1 LTASARTALLL
12 ALCASAWSPW
22 GACQAAA
29 LRFCDRPAA
38 LSAGQQDTLFR
49 FGAIVKEALDAS
61 GQGVALIARSGL
73 DLSRF
78 GMRYSH
84 AGFSLKA
91 SPNSPWSVRQ
101 LYYACDEQKPR
112 IYDQGLAGFLLGS
125 DAPDIGYLSI
135 VFVPAEAAAE
145 LERAALDDRQ
155 ALALLGPA
163 YSANAYPF
171 SLRYQNCNQWVM
183 ELLAAAWGRRGGA
196 ADAEPARAD
205 AQGWLAD
212 QGYVPSVV
220 DVGYRPLMW
229 ASAFIPLLHNDD
241 TPMRV
246 LELMAERKRAE
257 ADGVKPAALA
267 VNTSGLV
274 AVLEKYKVVL
284 FFTGHDHAG
293 KNLASRTDAARW
305 STSPNNSPRLPAA
318 SSKTWPR
325 STSTTPSAVRS
336 SSRLS
341 SGWPSTRNIANPS
354 WTSYIAGRARNSTS
368 VWSSPTPAW
377 ARRCVT

>member
-1 LTASARTALLL
+1 MSAFARAALLL
-12 ALCASAWSPW
+12 GLCASAWGPW
-22 GACQAAA
+22 CGCEAAT

-49 FGAIVKEALDAS
+49 FGAIVKETLEKS
-61 GQGVALIARSGL
+61 GQGVALVARSGL

-78 GMRYSH
+78 GLRYSH

-125 DAPDIGYLSI
+125 DAPDIGYLS
-135 VFVPAEAAAE
+135 VVLLPAEAAAE

-155 ALALLGPA
+155 ALQLLGPA

-171 SLRYQNCNQWVM
+171 SLLYQNCNQWVM
-183 ELLAAAWGRRGGA
+183 ELLAAAWGQRSGA
-196 ADAEPARAD
+196 ADATPPRAG

-229 ASAFIPLLHNDD
+229 AGALIPLLHNDD
-241 TPMRV
+241 HP
-246 LELMAERKRAE
+246 AE
-257 ADGVKPAALA
+257 DL
-267 VNTSGLV
+267 
-274 AVLEKYKVVL
+274 
-284 FFTGHDHAG
+284 
-293 KNLASRTDAARW
+293 
-305 STSPNNSPRLPAA
+305 
-318 SSKTWPR
+318 
-325 STSTTPSAVRS
+325 
-336 SSRLS
+336 
-341 SGWPSTRNIANPS
+341 
-354 WTSYIAGRARNSTS
+354 ARNTYRVSMPASIEAFVQSRMPGATRIEFCHHGRQVVVRHGWGMIPEGCEPEAQDS
-368 VWSSPTPAW
+368 VIALD
-377 ARRCVT
+377 

>member
-1 LTASARTALLL
+1 MTGAVKATLLL
-12 ALCASAWSPW
+12 ALCASAWGPW
-22 GACQAAA
+22 SGCEAAA

-73 DLSRF
+73 DLRRF

-84 AGFSLKA
+84 AGFSLRA

-125 DAPDIGYLSI
+125 DAPDIGYLS
-135 VFVPAEAAAE
+135 VVLLPAEAATE
-145 LERAALDDRQ
+145 LERAALDDWQ

-183 ELLAAAWGRRGGA
+183 ELLAAAWGPQR
-196 ADAEPARAD
+196 RAD
-205 AQGWLAD
+205 PPRAAAQGWLAE

-229 ASAFIPLLHNDD
+229 AGAFVPLLHNDD
-241 TPMRV
+241 HP
-246 LELMAERKRAE
+246 AE
-257 ADGVKPAALA
+257 DL
-267 VNTSGLV
+267 
-274 AVLEKYKVVL
+274 
-284 FFTGHDHAG
+284 
-293 KNLASRTDAARW
+293 
-305 STSPNNSPRLPAA
+305 
-318 SSKTWPR
+318 
-325 STSTTPSAVRS
+325 
-336 SSRLS
+336 
-341 SGWPSTRNIANPS
+341 
-354 WTSYIAGRARNSTS
+354 ARNTYRVSMPASIEAFVQARVPGATRIEFCHNGRQVVVRQGWGLIPEGCRPEVQDS
-368 VWSSPTPAW
+368 VIALD
-377 ARRCVT
+377 

>member
-1 LTASARTALLL
+1 LNRTAKAALLL
-12 ALCASAWSPW
+12 GLGASAWGPW
-22 GACQAAA
+22 SACQAAA

-61 GQGVALIARSGL
+61 GQSVALVARSGL

-78 GMRYSH
+78 DMRYSH

-101 LYYACDEQKPR
+101 LYYACDDQKPR

-125 DAPDIGYLSI
+125 DAPDIGYLSA
-135 VFVPAEAAAE
+135 VFLPAGAAAE

-155 ALALLGPA
+155 ALQLLGSA

-183 ELLAAAWGRRGGA
+183 ELLAAAWGQLGDA
-196 ADAEPARAD
+196 ALPRAG

-220 DVGYRPLMW
+220 DVGYGPLMW
-229 ASAFIPLLHNDD
+229 AGAFIPLLHNDD
-241 TPMRV
+241 HP
-246 LELMAERKRAE
+246 AE
-257 ADGVKPAALA
+257 DL
-267 VNTSGLV
+267 
-274 AVLEKYKVVL
+274 
-284 FFTGHDHAG
+284 
-293 KNLASRTDAARW
+293 
-305 STSPNNSPRLPAA
+305 
-318 SSKTWPR
+318 
-325 STSTTPSAVRS
+325 
-336 SSRLS
+336 
-341 SGWPSTRNIANPS
+341 
-354 WTSYIAGRARNSTS
+354 ARNTYRVSMPASIEAFVQAHVPGATRIEFCHNGRQVVVRQGWGQIPEGCRPEAQDS
-368 VWSSPTPAW
+368 VIALD
-377 ARRCVT
+377 

>member
-1 LTASARTALLL
+1 MNGTAKAALLL
-12 ALCASAWSPW
+12 GLGAFAWGPW
-22 GACQAAA
+22 SGCQAAA

-49 FGAIVKEALDAS
+49 FGAVVKEALDAS

-101 LYYACDEQKPR
+101 LYYACDEQRPR
-112 IYDQGLAGFLLGS
+112 IYDQGLSGFLLGS
-125 DAPDIGYLSI
+125 DAPDIGYLSV
-135 VFVPAEAAAE
+135 VFVPADAAVE

-155 ALALLGPA
+155 ALALLGLA

-183 ELLAAAWGRRGGA
+183 ELLAAAWGRRGDA
-196 ADAEPARAD
+196 ADAEPARAG

-212 QGYVPSVV
+212 QGYVPSLV

-241 TPMRV
+241 HPAENLIRNTYRV
-246 LELMAERKRAE
+246 SMPASIE
-257 ADGVKPAALA
+257 AFVHARVPGATRIEFCHNRRQVVVRQGWGLIPEGCSPEAQDRVIAL
-267 VNTSGLV
+267 
-274 AVLEKYKVVL
+274 
-284 FFTGHDHAG
+284 D
-293 KNLASRTDAARW
+293 
-305 STSPNNSPRLPAA
+305 
-318 SSKTWPR
+318 
-325 STSTTPSAVRS
+325 
-336 SSRLS
+336 
-341 SGWPSTRNIANPS
+341 
-354 WTSYIAGRARNSTS
+354 
-368 VWSSPTPAW
+368 
-377 ARRCVT
+377 

>member
-1 LTASARTALLL
+1 MTAIANAALLL
-12 ALCASAWSPW
+12 GLGVSAWGPW
-22 GACQAAA
+22 NACQAAA

-49 FGAIVKEALDAS
+49 FGAIVKEALDVS

-84 AGFSLKA
+84 AGFSLRA

-125 DAPDIGYLSI
+125 DAPDIGYLSV
-135 VFVPAEAAAE
+135 VFLPAEAAIE

-155 ALALLGPA
+155 ALQLLGVA

-171 SLRYQNCNQWVM
+171 SLRYQNCNQWVI
-183 ELLAAAWGRRGGA
+183 ELLAAAWGQLGNA
-196 ADAEPARAD
+196 APPRAG
-205 AQGWLAD
+205 AQGWPAE

-229 ASAFIPLLHNDD
+229 AGAFIPLLNNDD
-241 TPMRV
+241 HP
-246 LELMAERKRAE
+246 AE
-257 ADGVKPAALA
+257 DL
-267 VNTSGLV
+267 
-274 AVLEKYKVVL
+274 
-284 FFTGHDHAG
+284 
-293 KNLASRTDAARW
+293 
-305 STSPNNSPRLPAA
+305 
-318 SSKTWPR
+318 
-325 STSTTPSAVRS
+325 
-336 SSRLS
+336 
-341 SGWPSTRNIANPS
+341 
-354 WTSYIAGRARNSTS
+354 ARNTYRVSM
-368 VWSSPTPAW
+368 PASIEAFVQAHVPGATRIEFCHNGRQVVVRQGW
-377 ARRCVT
+377 GLIPEGCRPEAQDSAIALD

>member
-1 LTASARTALLL
+1 MSRAAKTALLL
-12 ALCASAWSPW
+12 GLYASAWGPW
-22 GACQAAA
+22 SGCQAAA
-29 LRFCDRPAA
+29 LRFCDRTAA

-84 AGFSLKA
+84 AGFSLRA

-125 DAPDIGYLSI
+125 DAPDIGYLS
-135 VFVPAEAAAE
+135 VVLLPAEAAAE

-183 ELLAAAWGRRGGA
+183 ELLAAAWGQLG
-196 ADAEPARAD
+196 DALPREG

-229 ASAFIPLLHNDD
+229 VGAITPLLHNDD
-241 TPMRV
+241 HP
-246 LELMAERKRAE
+246 AE
-257 ADGVKPAALA
+257 DL
-267 VNTSGLV
+267 
-274 AVLEKYKVVL
+274 
-284 FFTGHDHAG
+284 
-293 KNLASRTDAARW
+293 
-305 STSPNNSPRLPAA
+305 
-318 SSKTWPR
+318 
-325 STSTTPSAVRS
+325 
-336 SSRLS
+336 
-341 SGWPSTRNIANPS
+341 
-354 WTSYIAGRARNSTS
+354 ARNTYRVSMPASIEAFVQARVPGATRIEFCHNERQVVVRQGWGLIPEGCKPEAQDS
-368 VWSSPTPAW
+368 VIALD
-377 ARRCVT
+377 

>member
-1 LTASARTALLL
+1 MTGAVKATLLL
-12 ALCASAWSPW
+12 ALCASAWGPW
-22 GACQAAA
+22 SGCEAAA

-73 DLSRF
+73 DLRRV

-84 AGFSLKA
+84 AGFSLRA

-125 DAPDIGYLSI
+125 DAPDIGYLS
-135 VFVPAEAAAE
+135 VVLLPAEAATE
-145 LERAALDDRQ
+145 LERAALDDWQ

-183 ELLAAAWGRRGGA
+183 ELLAAAWGPQREADPPRA
-196 ADAEPARAD
+196 A
-205 AQGWLAD
+205 AQGWLAE

-229 ASAFIPLLHNDD
+229 AGAFVPLLHNDD
-241 TPMRV
+241 HP
-246 LELMAERKRAE
+246 AE
-257 ADGVKPAALA
+257 DL
-267 VNTSGLV
+267 
-274 AVLEKYKVVL
+274 
-284 FFTGHDHAG
+284 
-293 KNLASRTDAARW
+293 
-305 STSPNNSPRLPAA
+305 
-318 SSKTWPR
+318 
-325 STSTTPSAVRS
+325 
-336 SSRLS
+336 
-341 SGWPSTRNIANPS
+341 
-354 WTSYIAGRARNSTS
+354 ARNTYRVSMPASIEAFVQARVPGATRIEFCHNGRQVVVRQGWGLIPEGCRPEVQDS
-368 VWSSPTPAW
+368 VIALD
-377 ARRCVT
+377 

>member
-1 LTASARTALLL
+1 MTAIANAALLL
-12 ALCASAWSPW
+12 GLGASAWGPW
-22 GACQAAA
+22 NACQAAA

-84 AGFSLKA
+84 AGFSLRA
-91 SPNSPWSVRQ
+91 SANSPWSVRQ

-125 DAPDIGYLSI
+125 DAPDIGYLSV
-135 VFVPAEAAAE
+135 VFLPAEAAIE

-155 ALALLGPA
+155 ALQLLGVA

-171 SLRYQNCNQWVM
+171 SLRYQNCNQWVI
-183 ELLAAAWGRRGGA
+183 ELLAAAWGQLGNA
-196 ADAEPARAD
+196 APPRAG
-205 AQGWLAD
+205 AQGWLAE

-229 ASAFIPLLHNDD
+229 AGAFIPLLNNDD
-241 TPMRV
+241 HP
-246 LELMAERKRAE
+246 AE
-257 ADGVKPAALA
+257 DL
-267 VNTSGLV
+267 
-274 AVLEKYKVVL
+274 
-284 FFTGHDHAG
+284 
-293 KNLASRTDAARW
+293 
-305 STSPNNSPRLPAA
+305 
-318 SSKTWPR
+318 
-325 STSTTPSAVRS
+325 
-336 SSRLS
+336 
-341 SGWPSTRNIANPS
+341 
-354 WTSYIAGRARNSTS
+354 ARNTYRVSMPASIEAFVQAHVPGATRIEFCHNGRQVVVRQGWGLIPEGCTPEAQDS
-368 VWSSPTPAW
+368 VIALD
-377 ARRCVT
+377 